1 MAFRLNSTTYNI
13 LQLTERITTPSLC
26 QRKDGTTY
34 YTPLLTKRSQNIGV
48 FKYDASFPT
57 ECVRYGGVTYY
68 SAKSRAVTPSII
80 AGTYTPSSFESQ
92 INLYISLG
100 GSRTLAQDCVVMV
113 NNQSINISKGNA
125 IYRSQV
131 SSHGTWR
138 IVGFNTITINYA
150 NATGEFNKNRCYMVY
165 DSNNTSYLNY
175 SITLVTPI
183 YFN

>member
-1 MAFRLNSTTYNI
+1 MAFRSDSTTYNI

-34 YTPLLTKRSQNIGV
+34 YTPLLTERSQNIGV

-57 ECVRYGGVTYY
+57 ECVRYDGVTYY
-68 SAKSRAVTPSII
+68 SAKSRAVIPSIP

-92 INLYISLG
+92 IANYISLG
-100 GSRTLAQDCVVMV
+100 GSRTLAQDCVVRV
-113 NNQSINISKGNA
+113 ANQSVTISKGNS

-138 IVGFNTITINYA
+138 VVGFNTITNNYA
-150 NATGEFNKNRCYMVY
+150 GVTREFYKNRCYMVY

-175 SITLVTPI
+175 SITVVTPI